1 MALRTRPWSVFGTGL
16 AALLLAVAP
25 GCGGGAP
32 SEHVERPVVT
42 WFSPN
47 LSPIVFEDGAVN
59 QNPTFSDGLLLTNNA
74 SADLLRPEWRATV
87 PIPALGLGVGDRVP
101 YTSTFANATY
111 AQNIGSAGRI
121 AIYFQAGT
129 VIDPKSVLDVG
140 GRPNPA
146 SVLVTRTIAPCDNDC
161 FTGYVANEILPCRIE
176 EISAERIVIIPD
188 AFTQTPIQPL
198 AAGQYTVK
206 VDANVTNT
214 DGDRLYPW
222 PAFHSFTVGDTDC
235 ARPQVV
241 NTYPIAGQENVGS
254 GVPVNTSGTPW
265 VDSLREGRTSIFGPA
280 SPDIRIFFNEPVRST
295 TVNET
300 TVGVTVEGPAQA
312 GGGPLAPAAGYPML
326 KSEQE
331 AASLPSNGHEI
342 VWRAAN
348 LPATV
353 GIPGQAAMPPGKVIR
368 VVVLGEYADLAS
380 VCAATPVASPISD
393 LSGRKLLTNY
403 VFTFKTAEE
412 LPLPQNPFP
421 EFAVW
426 WSATDRIG
434 VLDRVNQED
443 LATYYLAPGSISLP
457 VDKNVLVANS
467 DLWCNQAYF
476 TGFSPSEI
484 LIDSRTN
491 AFTCH
496 TFLYVMS
503 SGSNEVMIVD
513 SRNSLPV
520 AALRTPSPGGIGG
533 QFSTQG
539 ANVLAVANRSANT
552 VTFFNVGQLETGQQQ
567 LTGRILQERIL
578 PTGNSPT
585 AITVSA
591 PPGGTLAEWNRDLG
605 ITGPIVPL
613 VMWTEQIDGTLVT
626 YGYGNTAPSQRMF
639 LGPTS
644 VPTDVVMTPCFDLN
658 PLLVAAVSQAGTGP
672 DEGKVSYYV
681 AGPGCQTGISTNAR
695 PDILVGTL
703 GGFDGPQTMDSVLA
717 PSGGSYWFALAEA
730 GANANRVSMLASAL
744 GQVGTPRVVKSFTDV
759 GSAPTSVAHASG
771 YAADANPLAQAL
783 LCLRIENTGVCVPQ
797 NFRTCWYNGTEQAIL
812 QPDGSG
818 VAARTLYVCA
828 QGEQRIVAV
837 DLLTGARKGENE
849 QPGATIPQLKRVS
862 TQGSQ

>member
-1 MALRTRPWSVFGTGL
+1 MALRTRPWSSLGAGL
-16 AALLLAVAP
+16 AALVLAVVP

-32 SEHVERPVVT
+32 SEHVERPVVR

-47 LSPIVFEDGAVN
+47 LSPIVFEDGSVN
-59 QNPTFSDGLLLTNNA
+59 QNPTFTDSLLLSNNA
-74 SADLLRPEWRATV
+74 SADLLRAEWRAKV
-87 PIPALGLGVGDRVP
+87 PIPAEGLNVGDRLP
-101 YTSTFANATY
+101 YGSAYANTTY
-111 AQNIGSAGRI
+111 ADNIGQAGRI
-121 AIYFQAGT
+121 AIYFQPGT
-129 VIDPKSVLDVG
+129 VIDPTSVLDVG

-176 EISAERIVIIPD
+176 EISADRIVIIPD

-222 PAFHSFTVGDTDC
+222 PAYHSFTVGDTDC

-241 NTYPIAGQENVGS
+241 TTYPIAGQENVGS
-254 GVPVNTSGTPW
+254 GVPIDTSSTPW
-265 VDSLREGRTSIFGPA
+265 VDSLRDGRTAIFGPS
-280 SPDIRIFFNEPVRST
+280 SPDIRIVFNEPVRAT

-300 TVGVTVEGPAQA
+300 TVAVTVEGPVQA
-312 GGGPLAPAAGYPML
+312 GGGPLAPASGFPML
-326 KSEQE
+326 KSEQDG
-331 AASLPSNGHEI
+331 ASLPSNGHEV

-353 GIPGQAAMPPGKVIR
+353 GIPGQAALPPGKVIR
-368 VVVLGEYADLAS
+368 VVVLGEYADLAA
-380 VCAATPVASPISD
+380 VCTATPVASPITD
-393 LSGRKLLTNY
+393 LSGKKLLTNY

-421 EFAVW
+421 EYAVW

-434 VLDRVNQED
+434 VIDRVNQED
-443 LATYYLAPGSISLP
+443 LATAFLAPGTISLP
-457 VDKNVLVANS
+457 VDKNVLVTNS

-491 AFTCH
+491 GFTCH

-503 SGSNEVMIVD
+503 PDSNEVMIVD

-539 ANVLAVANRSANT
+539 ANILAVANRSANT

-591 PPGGTLAEWNRDLG
+591 PPGATLAEYNRELG
-605 ITGPIVPL
+605 LTGPTVPL
-613 VMWTEQIDGTLVT
+613 VMWTEQVDGTLVT
-626 YGYGNTAPSQRMF
+626 YAYGNDTPSQRMF

-658 PLLVAAVSQAGTGP
+658 PVIVAAVSQAGIGP
-672 DEGKVSYYV
+672 NEGKVSYYIS
-681 AGPGCQTGISTNAR
+681 GPGCATGVSTNAR

-703 GGFDGPQTMDSVLA
+703 AGFDGPQTMDSVLV
-717 PSGGSYWFALAEA
+717 PSNGSYLFALAEA
-730 GANANRVSMLASAL
+730 GADANRVSMLASAL
-744 GQVGTPRVVKSFTDV
+744 GQLGTPRVAKSFTDV

-771 YAADANPLAQAL
+771 YTADNNPAVAQAN
-783 LCLRIENTGVCVPQ
+783 LCIRLENSAICVGP
-797 NFRTCWYNGTEQAIL
+797 NFRTCWYNGTEQAIINT
-812 QPDGSG
+812 SG
-818 VAARTLYVCA
+818 TAAQTLYVCA
-828 QGEQRIVAV
+828 QGEQRIIAI
-837 DLLTGARKGENE
+837 DLLTGSRRGENQ
-849 QPGATIPQLKRVS
+849 QPQSTIPKLRRVN